1 MKLNN
6 SNLRQ
11 IFISNLNKNIPNTRT
26 ECPSPKELLRLFRA
40 KKSEKKKTK
49 IIDHITNCYYCAD
62 EFEFILKALRFE
74 KDMNQLAKKYI
85 ETKNKKVLNS
95 RFSWRFASMVAGI
108 SILCISITAFIISNT
123 YDNSKYRASTPSQID
138 LLFPEKIKV
147 PKSSL
152 SFQWENVKDSEYY
165 AFELYDETL
174 YQIWK
179 SEKLFKTNLTL
190 HQDVVSIF
198 DVNKSYF
205 WMVTAFFPNGR
216 KIESQLKEIL
226 ITE

>member
-1 MKLNN
+1 MRLNN

-11 IFISNLNKNIPNTRT
+11 IFVSNLNKNIPNSRT
-26 ECPSPKELLRLFRA
+26 ECPSPKELLLLFRA

-49 IIDHITNCYYCAD
+49 IIDHITNCYHCAH

-74 KDMNQLAKKYI
+74 KDMNQVAKKYI
-85 ETKNKKVLNS
+85 ETKKTKVLTS

-108 SILCISITAFIISNT
+108 SVICISITAFIISNT
-123 YDNSKYRASTPSQID
+123 YENSKYRASTPLQID
-138 LLFPEKIKV
+138 LFLPEETKV
-147 PKSSL
+147 PKSFL
-152 SFQWENVKDSEYY
+152 SFKWENVKDSEYY

-179 SEKLFKTNLTL
+179 SEKLFKSNFTL
-190 HQDVVSIF
+190 QKDVVAMLE
-198 DVNKSYF
+198 VNKSYF

-226 ITE
+226 LIE